1 MLTNRNPDV
10 SIDVTSRHHNVSDR
24 TRDYATDKAGKLLR
38 FHNRISRIEI
48 VMDSHKDEREVEII
62 VHVDNG
68 HIFVAREKAHG
79 FEAALDPLVSKMERQ
94 LKKDNQRRKHHK
106 GGDGHRGEVLVEE
119 QNGNRG
125 GEESYDEAVRKSLGA
140 YRD

>member
-1 MLTNRNPDV
+1 MVTNRNPDV
-10 SIDVTSRHHNVSDR
+10 LIEVTSRHHHVSDR
-24 TRDYATDKAGKLLR
+24 TRDYATDKAAKLLR
-38 FHNRISRIEI
+38 FHNRISRIQI

-68 HIFVAREKAHG
+68 HIFVAREKANG

-106 GGDGHRGEVLVEE
+106 GGDGQKGQAPVEE
-119 QNGNRG
+119 RNGNRG
-125 GEESYDEAVRKSLGA
+125 DEESYDEVVRRNLEA
-140 YRD
+140 